1 MKNEAYQ
8 KLKEVDY
15 SRVRNQIITVLTK
28 FAQTK
33 KTERGYKSEKVY
45 MDYDVM
51 GLACFILFLMIDT
64 SINSFEDFETSFE
77 DIVSNALDLHDVSM
91 RQESIGMYFE
101 EFTRTEEVELITE
114 LRKLANSI
122 EFDELVAYILFA
134 DVADEIDLSFRKTP
148 ASICKLA
155 EKILDIQQGD
165 CVADFSTGEKNFVPE
180 IYFRNR
186 EANYKFF
193 NIAEET
199 YNIFHYLRCALQGIS
214 ITNDIVCTMYEEE
227 AEALYDKVF
236 QDYSCVIHD
245 SKYSYP
251 FETAGINKEW
261 KYAYR
266 ITQLLKPKGKA
277 VMIVSNIG
285 TTTPKDASARRWFV
299 KNGYIESIIALP
311 EKMYKGT
318 NVAFVMLVLSKE
330 NENIRFIDATEKGTY
345 YRDGAKR
352 MMEMSD
358 EDIAELSDAITGK
371 NGLGR
376 NVAIEDVLN
385 NESIVNPIA
394 YCTKLETEFES
405 VELQNV
411 IRSITRGTQL
421 SGAEVDRLVSEEV
434 TDYKYLRP
442 IDIQEGIIL
451 TSVQHLRKIEEKQKK
466 YVANKNDLVI
476 SKNGGPFKIA
486 SIEEDNVLI
495 SSNLYKIEL
504 DESKM
509 NSVYLKGYLESEH
522 GQAELKKASSG
533 GTIMMLGI
541 DALRK
546 IKVPQMPIEEQNK
559 VVEEYENLTE
569 EILRKQKEIEKLSI
583 MRKTL
588 FR

>member
-15 SRVRNQIITVLTK
+15 SRVRNQIITVLPK

-101 EFTRTEEVELITE
+101 KFTRTEEVELITE

-214 ITNDIVCTMYEEE
+214 ITNDIVCTKYEEE
-227 AEALYDKVF
+227 AEALYD
-236 QDYSCVIHD
+236 
-245 SKYSYP
+245 
-251 FETAGINKEW
+251 
-261 KYAYR
+261 
-266 ITQLLKPKGKA
+266 
-277 VMIVSNIG
+277 
-285 TTTPKDASARRWFV
+285 
-299 KNGYIESIIALP
+299 
-311 EKMYKGT
+311 
-318 NVAFVMLVLSKE
+318 
-330 NENIRFIDATEKGTY
+330 
-345 YRDGAKR
+345 
-352 MMEMSD
+352 
-358 EDIAELSDAITGK
+358 
-371 NGLGR
+371 
-376 NVAIEDVLN
+376 
-385 NESIVNPIA
+385 
-394 YCTKLETEFES
+394 
-405 VELQNV
+405 
-411 IRSITRGTQL
+411 
-421 SGAEVDRLVSEEV
+421 
-434 TDYKYLRP
+434 
-442 IDIQEGIIL
+442 
-451 TSVQHLRKIEEKQKK
+451 
-466 YVANKNDLVI
+466 
-476 SKNGGPFKIA
+476 
-486 SIEEDNVLI
+486 
-495 SSNLYKIEL
+495 
-504 DESKM
+504 
-509 NSVYLKGYLESEH
+509 
-522 GQAELKKASSG
+522 
-533 GTIMMLGI
+533 
-541 DALRK
+541 
-546 IKVPQMPIEEQNK
+546 
-559 VVEEYENLTE
+559 
-569 EILRKQKEIEKLSI
+569 
-583 MRKTL
+583 
-588 FR
+588 

>member
-101 EFTRTEEVELITE
+101 KFTRTEEVELITE

-199 YNIFHYLRCALQGIS
+199 AGTKVIATNKLADSVNAIVSDRSTNHCFVIPSVKMIGAYTLTVVSVEAKIAPVTCLEPSTAAFFTEYPSPRNRQIFS
-214 ITNDIVCTMYEEE
+214 ITTI
-227 AEALYDKVF
+227 
-236 QDYSCVIHD
+236 
-245 SKYSYP
+245 
-251 FETAGINKEW
+251 
-261 KYAYR
+261 
-266 ITQLLKPKGKA
+266 
-277 VMIVSNIG
+277 
-285 TTTPKDASARRWFV
+285 
-299 KNGYIESIIALP
+299 
-311 EKMYKGT
+311 
-318 NVAFVMLVLSKE
+318 
-330 NENIRFIDATEKGTY
+330 
-345 YRDGAKR
+345 
-352 MMEMSD
+352 
-358 EDIAELSDAITGK
+358 ELSTSIPIPNTRPDIEIIFKVIPVKYISTIAVTTERGIEHAITIVGLKSFK
-371 NGLGR
+371 N
-376 NVAIEDVLN
+376 
-385 NESIVNPIA
+385 
-394 YCTKLETEFES
+394 
-405 VELQNV
+405 
-411 IRSITRGTQL
+411 
-421 SGAEVDRLVSEEV
+421 
-434 TDYKYLRP
+434 
-442 IDIQEGIIL
+442 
-451 TSVQHLRKIEEKQKK
+451 KK
-466 YVANKNDLVI
+466 
-476 SKNGGPFKIA
+476 STKIA
-486 SIEEDNVLI
+486 STAPMRIFCITLSTTI
-495 SSNLYKIEL
+495 SMY
-504 DESKM
+504 
-509 NSVYLKGYLESEH
+509 
-522 GQAELKKASSG
+522 
-533 GTIMMLGI
+533 T
-541 DALRK
+541 
-546 IKVPQMPIEEQNK
+546 P
-559 VVEEYENLTE
+559 
-569 EILRKQKEIEKLSI
+569 
-583 MRKTL
+583 
-588 FR
+588 